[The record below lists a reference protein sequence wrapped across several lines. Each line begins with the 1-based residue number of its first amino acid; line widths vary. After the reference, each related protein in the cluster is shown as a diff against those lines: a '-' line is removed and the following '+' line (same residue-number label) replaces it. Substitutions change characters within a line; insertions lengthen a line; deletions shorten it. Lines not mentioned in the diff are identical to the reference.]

1 MSKKTKLPGKI
12 HGVAHIFAAAS
23 YSWAGAK
30 RLWGETAFRHETLAA
45 FLILVIFTLIR
56 ADKSF
61 VILAILLILITF
73 AIEALNTA
81 IEEIADMVSP
91 EWSLPAKH
99 AKDLGSLAVLCMLC
113 ANGIFA
119 AFVILI
125 TFNWI

>member
-1 MSKKTKLPGKI
+1 MSKKTKLPEKI

-30 RLWGETAFRHETLAA
+30 RLWDETAFRHETLAA

-113 ANGIFA
+113 ANGIFT
-119 AFVILI
+119 AFVILT

>member
-1 MSKKTKLPGKI
+1 MSKKTNPPKKI
-12 HGVAHIFAAAS
+12 HGVAHVFAAAA
-23 YSWAGAK
+23 YSWAGIK

-45 FLILVIFTLIR
+45 CIIIFIFILIQANI
-56 ADKSF
+56 SF

-73 AIEALNTA
+73 SVEALNTA

-99 AKDLGSLAVLCMLC
+99 AKDLGSLAVFCMLC

-119 AFVILI
+119 AFVILT

>member
-1 MSKKTKLPGKI
+1 MSKKTKLPEKI

-119 AFVILI
+119 TFVILT

>member
-1 MSKKTKLPGKI
+1 MSKKTKLPEKI

-30 RLWGETAFRHETLAA
+30 RLWDETAFRHETLAA

>member
-1 MSKKTKLPGKI
+1 MSKKTKLPEKI

>member
-1 MSKKTKLPGKI
+1 MSKKTKLPEKI

-61 VILAILLILITF
+61 VIFAILLILITF

>member
-1 MSKKTKLPGKI
+1 MSKKTKLPEKI

-45 FLILVIFTLIR
+45 FLIVVIFTLIQ
-56 ADKSF
+56 AEKSF

-113 ANGIFA
+113 ANGTFA
-119 AFVILI
+119 AFVILT

>member
-1 MSKKTKLPGKI
+1 MSKKTNPPEKI
-12 HGVAHIFAAAS
+12 HGIAHIFAAAS

-45 FLILVIFTLIR
+45 FLIVVIFILIQ
-56 ADKSF
+56 AEKSF
-61 VILAILLILITF
+61 VISAILLILITF

-99 AKDLGSLAVLCMLC
+99 AKDLGSLAVLCMLST
-113 ANGIFA
+113 NGFFT
-119 AFVILI
+119 AFVILT

>member
-1 MSKKTKLPGKI
+1 MSKKTKPPEKI
-12 HGVAHIFAAAS
+12 HGIAHIFAAAS

-30 RLWGETAFRHETLAA
+30 RLWDETAFRHETLAA
-45 FLILVIFTLIR
+45 ALTLAIFILIQ
-56 ADKSF
+56 ANKNF
-61 VILAILLILITF
+61 VILSILLILITF

-113 ANGIFA
+113 ANGIFTT
-119 AFVILI
+119 FVILT

>member
-1 MSKKTKLPGKI
+1 MSKKTKLPEKI

-45 FLILVIFTLIR
+45 FLIVVIFILIQ
-56 ADKSF
+56 AEKSF

-113 ANGIFA
+113 ANSIFA
-119 AFVILI
+119 AFVILT

>member
-119 AFVILI
+119 AFVILN

>member
-1 MSKKTKLPGKI
+1 MSKKTNPPEKI
-12 HGVAHIFAAAS
+12 HGIAHIFAAAS

-45 FLILVIFTLIR
+45 FLIVVIFILIQ
-56 ADKSF
+56 AEKSF

-113 ANGIFA
+113 ANGIFTT
-119 AFVILI
+119 FVILT

>member
-1 MSKKTKLPGKI
+1 MAENPKPHKKV
-12 HGVAHIFAAAS
+12 HGIAHIFAAAS
-23 YSWAGAK
+23 YSWFGVK

-119 AFVILI
+119 AFVTLV
-125 TFNWI
+125 TFDWI

>member
-1 MSKKTKLPGKI
+1 MSKKTNPPKKI
-12 HGVAHIFAAAS
+12 HGVAHVFAAAA
-23 YSWAGAK
+23 YSWAGIK
-30 RLWGETAFRHETLAA
+30 RLWGETAFRHEALAA
-45 FLILVIFTLIR
+45 CIIIFIFILIQANI
-56 ADKSF
+56 SF

-73 AIEALNTA
+73 SVEALNTA

-99 AKDLGSLAVLCMLC
+99 AKDLGSLAVFCMLC

-119 AFVILI
+119 AFVILT

>member
-1 MSKKTKLPGKI
+1 MSKKTKLPEKI

-45 FLILVIFTLIR
+45 ALILAIFILIQ
-56 ADKSF
+56 ANKNF
-61 VILAILLILITF
+61 VILSILLILITF

-113 ANGIFA
+113 ANGIFTT
-119 AFVILI
+119 FVILT

>member
-1 MSKKTKLPGKI
+1 MSKKTKLPEKI

-30 RLWGETAFRHETLAA
+30 RLWDETAFRHETLAA

-113 ANGIFA
+113 ANGIFTT
-119 AFVILI
+119 FVILT

>member
-1 MSKKTKLPGKI
+1 MLLIFLLLP
-12 HGVAHIFAAAS
+12 HILGQGQKDF
-23 YSWAGAK
+23 GD
-30 RLWGETAFRHETLAA
+30 ETAFRHETLAA

-119 AFVILI
+119 AFVILT

>member
-1 MSKKTKLPGKI
+1 MSKKTKLPEKI

-113 ANGIFA
+113 ANAIFA
-119 AFVILI
+119 AFVILT

>member
-1 MSKKTKLPGKI
+1 MPKKTKPPEKI

-30 RLWGETAFRHETLAA
+30 RLWDETAFRHETLAA

-119 AFVILI
+119 AFVILT
-125 TFNWI
+125 TFKWI

>member
-1 MSKKTKLPGKI
+1 MSKKTKLPEKI

-30 RLWGETAFRHETLAA
+30 RLWDETAFRHEALAA

-119 AFVILI
+119 TFVILT

>member
-1 MSKKTKLPGKI
+1 MPKKTKPPEKI

-45 FLILVIFTLIR
+45 FLIVVIFILIQ
-56 ADKSF
+56 AEKSF

-81 IEEIADMVSP
+81 IEEIADIVSP

-99 AKDLGSLAVLCMLC
+99 AKDLGSLAVLCMLS
-113 ANGIFA
+113 ANGIFT
-119 AFVILI
+119 AFVILT